1 MPAPR
6 NVILPTAKNLF
17 GSSVSWP
24 TCGAARL
31 ASVGGTKHSGEEVGG
46 LLGRWG
52 RSSEER
58 RQWRPTRV
66 GEGDRRGAARAAG
79 KEMIDWDFCW
89 RYPMCGAH
97 IDSSTN
103 AYIVVK
109 FLKSIN
115 AYKGGQRGYIPFI
128 IPPLTVH
135 IIRAGRKARSSLA
148 HSNSLVSSSA
158 RLGSLGNLNRAKLR
172 F

>member
-17 GSSVSWP
+17 GSSVSLAD
-24 TCGAARL
+24 GAARP

-66 GEGDRRGAARAAG
+66 GEGDQRGAARAAG

-89 RYPMCGAH
+89 RYPMRGAH

-135 IIRAGRKARSSLA
+135 IMHGIIILHSLS
-148 HSNSLVSSSA
+148 HLP
-158 RLGSLGNLNRAKLR
+158 KCI
-172 F
+172 